1 MNKRYASVD
10 RSKEIKSKRE
20 MNTMFQH
27 RNLILNIND
36 FDINNI
42 FNQTKLSALKTIN
55 HKSVKPKKLPVINKQ
70 FTSSQF
76 CDINTKTS
84 DMSTEINNNEKNN
97 ILKTNANQDLNDDY
111 CYKIIINSDFR
122 DKSSFNNSKLISP
135 NRTIKP
141 IIKIPNVITND
152 ENRKIKY
159 PPILSSERLCPK
171 NNTDKNSINILKKIK
186 SIRNRNLKIK
196 NNKNLLFSTK
206 LNSLS
211 IPDNIA
217 YVSKYENFVFD
228 ANKILN
234 THNFKDNDLSINDN
248 MKAFVSKNKELCLDN
263 LLINIINKENKNL
276 KENFEIRKKNVENFE
291 KTITKDEKD
300 FELNSMKQ
308 KKLYYKTNELLTKI
322 HGENSNLIKLYYE
335 LISKTKVLEDEIFKM
350 VEQIES
356 LRIYA
361 KFVTKILGGNDKL
374 FDGELIPDYENTNKP
389 DINLL
394 IKKVYDKYG
403 NLLSNRKLSM
413 TANTYYTINN
423 EEKNNNNVDL
433 NNPDED
439 TIEEE
444 VDIDLLNDPIFMIRK
459 FKDMED
465 KILNYVDKQDIF
477 LKYANKEYYSNEQTL
492 KDLRLRI
499 VKLEKELEYSKKN
512 LIDFKNMI
520 YGNNFKEDEN
530 KEYYNLTK
538 ELCQYIFENIGNN
551 SKKFQNNID
560 IFELHDD
567 VTKCMNLLFKNEKD
581 VNEYINNL
589 EINEK
594 KDKKFFNE
602 VMNQRREEIKFS
614 HQNKNRENLNVV
626 DNTKANKVHQ
636 KFYKIIIKSK
646 RSEPPYYKM
655 KKEVVIKED
664 KNDIIRKENLE
675 LITYK

>member
-10 RSKEIKSKRE
+10 RSKEMKSKHE
-20 MNTMFQH
+20 MNKIFQH

-42 FNQTKLSALKTIN
+42 FNQTKQSPLKTIN
-55 HKSVKPKKLPVINKQ
+55 PKIVKPKKLPLINKQ
-70 FTSSQF
+70 FTSSQL

-97 ILKTNANQDLNDDY
+97 ILKTDVNQDINNDY
-111 CYKIIINSDFR
+111 CFKIIINSDFR
-122 DKSSFNNSKLISP
+122 DKSSFNNSKLTSA
-135 NRTIKP
+135 NKTIKP
-141 IIKIPNVITND
+141 KIKVPNIITNE

-159 PPILSSERLCPK
+159 PPILRSERLYPK

-196 NNKNLLFSTK
+196 NNKNLLFSK
-206 LNSLS
+206 KFKSLS
-211 IPDNIA
+211 TPDDIA
-217 YVSKYENFVFD
+217 YESKYENIVFD
-228 ANKILN
+228 ATKLLNK
-234 THNFKDNDLSINDN
+234 HNFKDNDLNINDD
-248 MKAFVSKNKELCLDN
+248 MKTFISKNKELCLDN
-263 LLINIINKENKNL
+263 LLINIIKKENKNL
-276 KENFEIRKKNVENFE
+276 KENFEIRKKNMENFE

-300 FELNSMKQ
+300 FEIYSMKQ
-308 KKLYYKTNELLTKI
+308 KNLYYRVGGLFKKI
-322 HGENSNLIKLYYE
+322 HGENYNLNKLYYE

-389 DINLL
+389 DINVL

-413 TANTYYTINN
+413 TTNTYYTINN
-423 EEKNNNNVDL
+423 EEKNKNNNVDL
-433 NNPDED
+433 NYQDEE
-439 TIEEE
+439 IIEE

-459 FKDMED
+459 YKDLED
-465 KILNYVDKQDIF
+465 KILNYIEKQDIF
-477 LKYANKEYYSNEQTL
+477 LKYAVKEYDYNEQTL

-499 VKLEKELEYSKKN
+499 IKLEKELEYSKKN
-512 LIDFKNMI
+512 LIDFKNLI
-520 YGNNFKEDEN
+520 YGNNFKENEN

-551 SKKFQNNID
+551 SKNIQKNID
-560 IFELHDD
+560 LFELHDD

-581 VNEYINNL
+581 VNEYISNL
-589 EINEK
+589 ELNEK
-594 KDKKFFNE
+594 NDKKLFNE
-602 VMNQRREEIKFS
+602 VMNQRKEEIKFL

-626 DNTKANKVHQ
+626 DNSKADKVHQ

-646 RSEPPYYKM
+646 RSEPPYYKI
-655 KKEVVIKED
+655 KKQETIKED
-664 KNDIIRKENLE
+664 KSDIIRKENLE